1 MTGMEDLSPIR
12 SLWPEV
18 FSYFSKAWLS
28 GTDMFLRAEYRSLWC
43 FSVWDRVEALAF
55 YVHCCSPAAQAV
67 DFIQNQNM
75 KNDPGE
81 VGSYRGG

>member
-1 MTGMEDLSPIR
+1 MTGMEDLSLIR

-55 YVHCCSPAAQAV
+55 YVHCCSPAAQAA